1 MSRIHMQALPA
12 AVVLLAGLSF
22 TGLCFLL
29 LRALS
34 AGAARYEGDYSSR
47 TALALE
53 DLFLFVPPRR
63 IAEAAWTAG
72 AVVAALAF
80 LALGGVSGGAGAIAA
95 RAAFAAALG
104 GLMLLAP
111 GRLLSLLRAR
121 RRARLE
127 LQLVDALPDMGNAM
141 RSGFSIVQAIE
152 HVAEN
157 GENPIAQEFATF
169 LHQTRVGVPFEEAL
183 RNLSSR
189 VGSEDLELVVL
200 SIETARRTG
209 GNLTE
214 VFDNIARTIRERIR
228 IRARVRTLTAQGR
241 MQGIVLSLMPVCVGL
256 ALHVLEPGLFGPF
269 LRSAAGLAVLG
280 ATAVLL
286 VLGALAIRKIVRID
300 V

>member
-1 MSRIHMQALPA
+1 MARVHMQALSA

-22 TGLCFLL
+22 TGLSFLL

-34 AGAARYEGDYSSR
+34 AGAARYEGAYSSR

-95 RAAFAAALG
+95 RAAFAAAAG

-111 GRLLSLLRAR
+111 GRLLALLRAR
-121 RRARLE
+121 RRARIE
-127 LQLVDALPDMGNAM
+127 LQLADALPDMGNAL

-152 HVAEN
+152 RVADE
-157 GENPIAQEFATF
+157 GENPIAQEFEAF

-183 RNLSSR
+183 RNLAAR
-189 VGSEDLELVVL
+189 VGSEDLELMVL
-200 SIETARRTG
+200 SVETARRTG
-209 GNLTE
+209 GNLAE
-214 VFDNIARTIRERIR
+214 VFDNIARTIRERLR

-241 MQGIVLSLMPVCVGL
+241 MQGLVLSLMPVGVGV
-256 ALHVLEPGLFGPF
+256 ALHLLEPGLFGPF
-269 LRSAAGLAVLG
+269 LRSGAGLLALG
-280 ATAVLL
+280 ATALL
-286 VLGALAIRKIVRID
+286 LALGALSIRKIVRID

>member
-1 MSRIHMQALPA
+1 MPRVHMHALPA
-12 AVVLLAGLSF
+12 AVVLLAGLCF
-22 TGLCFLL
+22 TGLCFVL

-34 AGAARYEGDYSSR
+34 AGAARYEGEYSSR
-47 TALALE
+47 TATALE
-53 DLFLFVPPRR
+53 DLFLFVSPRR

-72 AVVAALAF
+72 AVVALLAF
-80 LALGGVSGGAGAIAA
+80 LALGGISGGASDIAVRVVLSA
-95 RAAFAAALG
+95 VLG

-111 GRLLSLLRAR
+111 GRLLALLRAR

-183 RNLSSR
+183 RNLSAR
-189 VGSEDLELVVL
+189 VGSEDLELMVL

-214 VFDNIARTIRERIR
+214 VFDNIARTIRERLR
-228 IRARVRTLTAQGR
+228 IRARVKTLTAQGR
-241 MQGIVLSLMPVCVGL
+241 MQGIVLSLMPFSVGL

-269 LRSAAGLAVLG
+269 LRSTTGLLVLAAVG
-280 ATAVLL
+280 VLL
-286 VLGALAIRKIVRID
+286 VLGALSIRKIVRID
-300 V
+300 I

>member
-1 MSRIHMQALPA
+1 MPRTYMHALPA
-12 AVVLLAGLSF
+12 AVVVLAGLCF
-22 TGLCFLL
+22 TGLCFVL

-34 AGAARYEGDYSSR
+34 AGAARYEGEYSSR
-47 TALALE
+47 TATALE
-53 DLFLFVPPRR
+53 DLFLFVSP
-63 IAEAAWTAG
+63 AG
-72 AVVAALAF
+72 AVVALLAF
-80 LALGGVSGGAGAIAA
+80 LALGGIAGGASDIAVRVVLSA
-95 RAAFAAALG
+95 VLG

-111 GRLLSLLRAR
+111 GRLLALLRAR

-183 RNLSSR
+183 RNLSAR
-189 VGSEDLELVVL
+189 VGSEDLELMVL

-214 VFDNIARTIRERIR
+214 VFDNIARTIRERLR

-241 MQGIVLSLMPVCVGL
+241 MQGIVLSLMPIGVGV
-256 ALHVLEPGLFGPF
+256 ALHFLEPGLFGPF
-269 LRSAAGLAVLG
+269 LRSTTGLLVLG
-280 ATAVLL
+280 AVAVLL
-286 VLGALAIRKIVRID
+286 VLGALSIRRIVNID
-300 V
+300 I

>member
-1 MSRIHMQALPA
+1 MHALPA
-12 AVVLLAGLSF
+12 AIVLLAGLCS

-34 AGAARYEGDYSSR
+34 AGAARYEGEYSSR
-47 TALALE
+47 TSHALE

-72 AVVAALAF
+72 AVLALLAF
-80 LALGGVSGGAGAIAA
+80 LALGGIAGTGAEIAV
-95 RAAFAAALG
+95 RAALAAGLG

-111 GRLLSLLRAR
+111 GRLIALLRAR

-127 LQLVDALPDMGNAM
+127 LQLADALPDMGNAM
-141 RSGFSIVQAIE
+141 RSGFSIVQAVE
-152 HVAEN
+152 HVVEN
-157 GENPIAQEFATF
+157 GEDPIAQEFATF

-183 RNLSSR
+183 HNMDAR
-189 VGSEDLELVVL
+189 VGSEDLTLVVL

-214 VFDNIARTIRERIR
+214 VFDNIARTIRERLR

-241 MQGIVLSLMPVCVGL
+241 MQGIVLSLMPIGVGV
-256 ALHVLEPGLFGPF
+256 ALHFLEPGLFGPF
-269 LRSAAGLAVLG
+269 LRSTTGLLVLG
-280 ATAVLL
+280 AVAVLL
-286 VLGALAIRKIVRID
+286 VLGALSIRRIVNID
-300 V
+300 I